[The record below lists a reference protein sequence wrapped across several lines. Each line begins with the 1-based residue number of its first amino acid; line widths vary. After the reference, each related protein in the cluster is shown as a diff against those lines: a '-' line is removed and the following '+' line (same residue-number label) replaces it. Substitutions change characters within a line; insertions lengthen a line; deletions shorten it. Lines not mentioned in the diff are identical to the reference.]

1 MNKKILDVQFTSSNV
16 IKNST
21 ELLLNAPKDAPNA
34 HIYSDDMITMESY
47 TLTTGV
53 QKTLKCIPFNPTKKE
68 YIKLSNSIRI
78 NTPEISICFWIY
90 LNDDS
95 LGSNNA
101 IFDFTH
107 KGNNAKCTNRIA
119 VKTKS
124 KENKIAFMV
133 NSSTVLVSISPQK
146 WTHFCWCL
154 KSDETNQNFEHWKI
168 TVNGE
173 KDSAISM
180 ENKVSFDKSLY
191 LNNNLIGKSDSESE
205 LSTFNGK
212 LTGITIY
219 DKEIDANLDI
229 HIDDDPTAKYMAN
242 SVSEGFVGMGEDTYH
257 NNLYDSGGIAM
268 DLGKTVSDV
277 RDGLMDGLFP
287 GDNGNNLYDLPPTPT
302 HFYPSIDY
310 ENMGLGIFFICMTI
324 IIYRYF

>member
-1 MNKKILDVQFTSSNV
+1 V

-21 ELLLNAPKDAPNA
+21 ELLINAPKDAAHA

-90 LNDDS
+90 LNDS

-101 IFDFTH
+101 IFDFTN
-107 KGNNAKCTNRIA
+107 KGNNTKYYNNRIA
-119 VKTKS
+119 VKTKA

-133 NSSTVLVSISPQK
+133 NNSTVLVSISPQK

-180 ENKVSFDKSLY
+180 ENKVAFNKSLE

-229 HIDDDPTAKYMAN
+229 HIDDDPTAKYLAN
-242 SVSEGFVGMGEDTYH
+242 SEGFVGMVGEDTYH

-268 DLGKTVSDV
+268 DFAETVSDV
-277 RDGLMDGLFP
+277 DDGLMDGLCVSAS
-287 GDNGNNLYDLPPTPT
+287 GDNENNLYDLQTTPT

>member
-1 MNKKILDVQFTSSNV
+1 
-16 IKNST
+16 
-21 ELLLNAPKDAPNA
+21 LN
-34 HIYSDDMITMESY
+34 
-47 TLTTGV
+47 
-53 QKTLKCIPFNPTKKE
+53 
-68 YIKLSNSIRI
+68 
-78 NTPEISICFWIY
+78 
-90 LNDDS
+90 DS

-101 IFDFTH
+101 IFDFTN
-107 KGNNAKCTNRIA
+107 KGNNTKYYNNRIA
-119 VKTKS
+119 VKTKA

-133 NSSTVLVSISPQK
+133 NNSTVLVSISPQK

-180 ENKVSFDKSLY
+180 ENKVAFNKSLE

-229 HIDDDPTAKYMAN
+229 HIDDDPTAKYLAN
-242 SVSEGFVGMGEDTYH
+242 SEGFVGMVGEDTYH

-268 DLGKTVSDV
+268 DFAETVSDV
-277 RDGLMDGLFP
+277 DDGLMDGLCVSAS
-287 GDNGNNLYDLPPTPT
+287 GDNENNLYDLHTTPI